1 MRAPLRPGDADTMP
15 VRATIFKASR
25 AQRAKKVSPEHRVKA
40 FFRAMS
46 NCTNGEERSH
56 LMCDDY
62 EQAAYGAGKGEF
74 WPISCRASWNLV
86 NTWLWFS
93 TGRVT
98 PLVAKCCES
107 EAKVRV
113 GTFKDAA
120 IAWPQI
126 PVQQQLELLSLY
138 WLNNEVS
145 RHIEKCEA
153 YDREAAGANA
163 KRGQH
168 AYSRLDGEVLA
179 VLAWERGRRAC
190 WLGRGGGGTRAAV
203 TIQRRWRH
211 RCWRVKELWN
221 PATEAGKRWISAIA
235 SSRRWAAVA

>member
-1 MRAPLRPGDADTMP
+1 MPPLRPGDAKTMP

-25 AQRAKKVSPEHRVKA
+25 AQRVKKVSPADRVKA
-40 FFRAMS
+40 FFNAMS
-46 NCTNGEERSH
+46 NFTRSEER
-56 LMCDDY
+56 LNIACDEH
-62 EQAAYGAGKGEF
+62 EQAAYCAAKGEF
-74 WPISCRASWNLV
+74 WPINCPSSWDMV
-86 NTWLWFS
+86 NKWLWFS

-98 PLVAKCCES
+98 PLVARYGES
-107 EAKVRV
+107 DAKVRI

-126 PVQQQLELLSLY
+126 PVAQQLELLSLY

-145 RHIEKCEA
+145 RQIDKCEA
-153 YDREAAGANA
+153 YDREAAGVNA
-163 KRGQH
+163 KRGHH
-168 AYSRLDGEVLA
+168 AYTRLDGEVLA

-221 PATEAGKRWISAIA
+221 PDTEAGKRWVAAIA
-235 SSRRWAAVA
+235 GSRRWVAVA